1 MIFPA
6 RYELNHLDWALTKG
20 KRSRDKNGMLNDDRL
35 MEYANASHI
44 ERADRSHEKE
54 KDNRNYEKEMGKS
67 GKMNGDSVAVEAA
80 KTVNPSP
87 GILDPEIK
95 LNVEDITMLRSDSVN
110 SINTSSGRSSRL
122 GRVFHTRH
130 AKSSKNRGNQP
141 RGEVEMSIR
150 YADAIRKLVVQV
162 LGARNLLPWE
172 KEGQCNPYATV
183 KLISVEHNKE
193 LAKRKTGVVKNSL
206 NPVFDNH
213 FEFDMDAQD
222 SHNYKLQIL
231 IKDDTNYG
239 AFSSKPV
246 LGQVGFYN

>member
-1 MIFPA
+1 
-6 RYELNHLDWALTKG
+6 
-20 KRSRDKNGMLNDDRL
+20 

-44 ERADRSHEKE
+44 ERA
-54 KDNRNYEKEMGKS
+54 NRNQDNEVKGKS
-67 GKMNGDSVAVEAA
+67 EKMNGDSVAVEPA
-80 KTVNPSP
+80 KTVNPSA
-87 GILDPEIK
+87 GKLDPEMK
-95 LNVEDITMLRSDSVN
+95 LNVEDISMLRSDSVN

-122 GRVFHTRH
+122 GRVFHARH

-172 KEGQCNPYATV
+172 KEGQCNPYASV
-183 KLISVEHNKE
+183 KVISVEHNKE
-193 LAKRKTGVVKNSL
+193 VAKRKTGVVKNSL

-222 SHNYKLQIL
+222 LHNYKLQIL
-231 IKDDTNYG
+231 IKDDTR
-239 AFSSKPV
+239 
-246 LGQVGFYN
+246 